1 MGGVLILFVP
11 CPLPRCI
18 MRYVFDLVFRASGFL
33 GSQRYSTI
41 ISTLKRQICHITIY
55 IVLLAE
61 GYKKVI
67 CKKDPQK
74 KSPPK
79 KNRSSKGLPILLYKV
94 KLCSF

>member
-1 MGGVLILFVP
+1 MGGVPILFVP

-41 ISTLKRQICHITIY
+41 ISTLKHQIHITIY

-67 CKKDPQK
+67 FTK
-74 KSPPK
+74 KSIFSYFK
-79 KNRSSKGLPILLYKV
+79 YLEIQLSNL
-94 KLCSF
+94 